1 MVKRRAPVE
10 SYEND
15 GGFVE
20 DAPKSKKSKKD
31 QKQGRKSESKYLSHD
46 HGPSKNQ
53 NGELYWEVRG
63 GSSLAAG
70 SYCKANDGKAVE
82 NKTHR
87 DFKFQ
92 GEHHGEHPRVL

>member
-1 MVKRRAPVE
+1 MGKRRAPVE

-31 QKQGRKSESKYLSHD
+31 QKQGRKSESKSLGSD
-46 HGPSKNQ
+46 HGPSKDQ

-70 SYCKANDGKAVE
+70 
-82 NKTHR
+82 
-87 DFKFQ
+87 
-92 GEHHGEHPRVL
+92 

>member
-1 MVKRRAPVE
+1 MGKRRAPVE

-31 QKQGRKSESKYLSHD
+31 QKQGRKPESKSLSND
-46 HGPSKNQ
+46 HGPLKDQ

-70 SYCKANDGKAVE
+70 
-82 NKTHR
+82 
-87 DFKFQ
+87 
-92 GEHHGEHPRVL
+92 